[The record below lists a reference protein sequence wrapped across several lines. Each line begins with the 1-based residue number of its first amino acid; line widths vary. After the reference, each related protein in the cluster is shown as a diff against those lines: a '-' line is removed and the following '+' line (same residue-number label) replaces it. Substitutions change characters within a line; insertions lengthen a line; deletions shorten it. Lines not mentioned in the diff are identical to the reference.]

1 MRFSL
6 KSLLAATTL
15 VALGCVGVLC
25 ANAIWSAL
33 FTTAAFLSVLFG
45 IVAAMLRHGR
55 ARAFWIG
62 FSVFGAGYFGLAT
75 FGERDAVS
83 SVRSISR
90 LLAQGPTR
98 INESGVAEPRLATT
112 AFLIWADRYLEPLR
126 EKPDPSNLISAR
138 DGTVLRVAS
147 NQAVALNLIGVNLDF
162 VTIGHGLFTLA
173 LSVVGGLV
181 GFWFAEREP
190 PLPNDDDAALS

>member
-6 KSLLAATTL
+6 KTLLAATTL
-15 VALGCVGVLC
+15 VALGCVGVLY
-25 ANAIWSAL
+25 ANAMWSAL
-33 FTTAAFLSVLFG
+33 FTTAAFLFVLFG
-45 IVAAMLRHGR
+45 VLAAVLRRGR

-62 FSVFGAGYFGLAT
+62 FAVFGAGYFGLAI

-83 SVRSISR
+83 SVRSVSR

-98 INESGVAEPRLATT
+98 INESGLAEPRLATT

-126 EKPDPSNLISAR
+126 EKPDQSNLISAR
-138 DGTVLRVAS
+138 DGTVLRVAN

-162 VTIGHGLFTLA
+162 VTIGHGLFTVA
-173 LSVVGGLV
+173 LSIVGGLI
-181 GFWFAEREP
+181 GLRLAEREA
-190 PLPNDDDAALS
+190 PLPNDGDAVSS